1 MGHCERYRISPLHP
15 TTIKFRKESEGLI
28 AAKTSKTQG
37 EMRIIVGESC
47 RPTDSTERG
56 EAAPCAELNTPVR
69 KAVYTCGFIV
79 LQDTIDYPS
88 RIYLWSTFF
97 FFFILQSTEAC
108 FCLRKPYL
116 LSWGKSWHA
125 NTISTSKEL
134 LHLLTF
140 CQSFSIRSGK
150 SFIVILDASR
160 KPKGIL
166 IQGWLHKRE
175 GKQAHPLD
183 MQDTVTFQYR
193 AGFER
198 LSCVV
203 AWCM

>member
-1 MGHCERYRISPLHP
+1 MGHCERCRISPLNP

-28 AAKTSKTQG
+28 AVKNSKTQG
-37 EMRIIVGESC
+37 EVRIIVGRVLPTHRQPWKWKRRAVCRTQYSSQKSC
-47 RPTDSTERG
+47 
-56 EAAPCAELNTPVR
+56 L
-69 KAVYTCGFIV
+69 
-79 LQDTIDYPS
+79 
-88 RIYLWSTFF
+88 YLWVYSSARYNRLSKPHIPLIDLFF
-97 FFFILQSTEAC
+97 FHPSKHWGLF
-108 FCLRKPYL
+108 L

-125 NTISTSKEL
+125 DAISTSKEL

-166 IQGWLHKRE
+166 IQGWLHKGRE

-193 AGFER
+193 TGFER
-198 LSCVV
+198 LSCLSPDV
-203 AWCM
+203 CKRL

>member
-1 MGHCERYRISPLHP
+1 MQDQPPAPHDHQVQKRIRGPNCGKNLKNTRRNENHCGRVLP
-15 TTIKFRKESEGLI
+15 THRQHWKRRSR
-28 AAKTSKTQG
+28 AVCRTQYSSQK
-37 EMRIIVGESC
+37 SC
-47 RPTDSTERG
+47 
-56 EAAPCAELNTPVR
+56 L
-69 KAVYTCGFIV
+69 
-79 LQDTIDYPS
+79 
-88 RIYLWSTFF
+88 YLWVYSSARYNRLSKPHIPLIDLF

-150 SFIVILDASR
+150 RFIVILDASR